1 MSSAAGFPLA
11 YRTVIAVGRPIMS
24 WSRLTV
30 TGLTNL
36 PATGP
41 ALVVGDHD
49 SYWDPIAIAVA
60 ARQVRHIRALAK
72 STLWKNT
79 VLARCMDSMGHIP
92 VERGASNE
100 AALQTA
106 IAELAQGACIGIF
119 PESTRS
125 LGKNLRART
134 GVARLAQA
142 VPEARVVLV
151 RTNGSTDVVRLPKRP
166 LITVEFLQPAGGQW
180 QSGESVTAFAD
191 RLLADLRAGAPVE
204 VPGRRRT
211 AAKFRAKIDVD

>member
-1 MSSAAGFPLA
+1 LA

-30 TGLTNL
+30 TGLANL

-72 STLWKNT
+72 STLWKNKAM
-79 VLARCMDSMGHIP
+79 ARCMDSMGHIP

-106 IAELAQGACIGIF
+106 IAELADGACIGIF
-119 PESTRS
+119 PEATRS
-125 LGKNLRART
+125 LGKNLPAKS
-134 GVARLAQA
+134 GVGRMAAA
-142 VPEARVVLV
+142 VPEATVVLV

-166 LITVEFLQPAGGQW
+166 SITVEFLLPAGGQW
-180 QSGESVTAFAD
+180 QPGESVSAFAD
-191 RLLADLRAGAPVE
+191 RLLAELRTGAPVE
-204 VPGRRRT
+204 VPGRKRT
-211 AAKFRAKIDVD
+211 AARYRSRVEPS